1 MTRKTVSNFDVSGPI
16 LTEDGGTSQEMR
28 GTEEKEVKFGQKGMN
43 RMSSIMNASAIE
55 KQISLPR
62 DFKRTIQDVSPIEL
76 LQPESALPIL
86 EEASKEDEAAEFA
99 GALSGVEVQPNLA
112 QDMAA
117 SISIE

>member
-1 MTRKTVSNFDVSGPI
+1 M
-16 LTEDGGTSQEMR
+16 LTEDGGTSPAMR
-28 GTEEKEVKFGQKGMN
+28 GTEEKEVKFGQIG
-43 RMSSIMNASAIE
+43 RMSSFMNASAIE

-62 DFKRTIQDVSPIEL
+62 DFKRTSQDVSPIEL

-99 GALSGVEVQPNLA
+99 EALSGVEVQPNLA